1 MLALQHE
8 THRDISSPDPLDGF
22 VHSCERHDIGDT
34 APASPPARRHPL
46 RSPTAENRYQG
57 PMDLGGMGGLDCAG
71 DVELCER
78 VVAAQAGR
86 QGTRVRA
93 GGFLTRGIAQSNAG
107 CPAGGQPGRARAR
120 LGAEAAPQRLTPSGS

>member
-34 APASPPARRHPL
+34 ARASPPARRHPL

-86 QGTRVRA
+86 QATRVRA
-93 GGFLTRGIAQSNAG
+93 GGFLAPVSHDPELAARPAANRGGRTRGWE
-107 CPAGGQPGRARAR
+107 RR
-120 LGAEAAPQRLTPSGS
+120 LHLSG